1 MKTSSCHPERSEWVI
16 DRLLARRL
24 IVVLGKGGVG
34 RTSISAAIAT
44 LAARRG
50 LRTLLIEADLHG
62 PIAASYGRA
71 PGFKQIE
78 LEPNLFAMTLGGQE
92 SLEDYL
98 SFVVPRPILRIV
110 FASAF
115 YQYFVHAAPALRE
128 LTMMGKVY
136 HEIERRAAPL
146 KPWKLVVFDAPAS
159 GQALSMIRT
168 PFAARETFGDSVVGR
183 EAQNIANLLGDPARC
198 AMVAVTT
205 AESLA
210 IAETLELEH
219 TLALLKLETAAIFF
233 NRISLAAFTAS
244 DITRMLR
251 RGASVHGLQHLDVL
265 ADIAR
270 AELQRRS
277 RERRA
282 LAILRR
288 QSQCEVLEIEER
300 EGVSGGVLANRLV
313 EQLDALDEAQRS
325 RAKES
330 ASYARRAERA
340 IKD

>member
-1 MKTSSCHPERSEWVI
+1 MI
-16 DRLLARRL
+16 DRLLDRRL

-34 RTSISAAIAT
+34 RTSISASIAAM
-44 LAARRG
+44 AARG
-50 LRTLLIEADLHG
+50 GIRTLLIEADLRG
-62 PIAASYGRA
+62 PIALSYGKS
-71 PGFKQIE
+71 PTFEQVE

-110 FASAF
+110 FASAL
-115 YQYFVHAAPALRE
+115 YQYFVHAAPGLRE

-136 HEIERRAAPL
+136 HEIERRAPPL

-183 EAQNIANLLGDPARC
+183 EAQNIANLLGDSARC

-219 TLALLKLETAAIFF
+219 TLASLKLDTAAIFF
-233 NRISLAAFTAS
+233 NRVSPAAFTTG
-244 DITRMLR
+244 DIARMVR
-251 RGASVHGLQHLDVL
+251 CGAGAPALKHLEVL
-265 ADIAR
+265 AEVAR

-300 EGVSGGVLANRLV
+300 KGVTGTALASRLI
-313 EQLDALDEAQRS
+313 EQL
-325 RAKES
+325 
-330 ASYARRAERA
+330 ERDGA
-340 IKD
+340 PDLRTAGD

>member
-1 MKTSSCHPERSEWVI
+1 VKTSSCHPERSEWAI

-50 LRTLLIEADLHG
+50 VRTLLIEADMRG
-62 PIAASYGRA
+62 PIAASYGKT
-71 PGFKQIE
+71 PGFKPIE
-78 LEPNLFAMTLGGQE
+78 LEPELFAMTLGGQE

-98 SFVVPRPILRIV
+98 GFVVPRPILRMV
-110 FASAF
+110 FASAI

-146 KPWKLVVFDAPAS
+146 KPWRLVVFDAPAS

-168 PFAARETFGDSVVGR
+168 PFAAQETFGDSVVGR
-183 EAQNIANLLGDPARC
+183 EAQNIANLLGDAARC

-205 AESLA
+205 AETLA
-210 IAETLELEH
+210 VAETLELKQ
-219 TLALLKLETAAIFF
+219 TLASLKLETSAIIF
-233 NRISLAAFTAS
+233 NRVSPAAFTTG
-244 DITRMLR
+244 DIARMVR
-251 RGASVHGLQHLDVL
+251 RGASVPGLEHLEAL
-265 ADIAR
+265 AEIAR
-270 AELQRRS
+270 GELQRRA

-288 QSQCEVLEIEER
+288 QSQCEVIEIEER
-300 EGVSGGVLANRLV
+300 AGVSGAMLANRLV
-313 EQLDALDEAQRS
+313 EQLEGDGGTPAALV
-325 RAKES
+325 ES
-330 ASYARRAERA
+330 ASAAGN
-340 IKD
+340 

>member
-1 MKTSSCHPERSEWVI
+1 MI
-16 DRLLARRL
+16 DRLLDRRL

-34 RTSISAAIAT
+34 RTSISASIAAM
-44 LAARRG
+44 AARG
-50 LRTLLIEADLHG
+50 GIRTLLIEADLRG
-62 PIAASYGRA
+62 PIALSYGKS
-71 PGFKQIE
+71 PTFEQVD

-110 FASAF
+110 FASAL
-115 YQYFVHAAPALRE
+115 YQYFVHAAPGLRE

-136 HEIERRAAPL
+136 HEIERRAPPL

-183 EAQNIANLLGDPARC
+183 EAQNIANLLGDSARC

-219 TLALLKLETAAIFF
+219 TLASLKLDTAAIFF
-233 NRISLAAFTAS
+233 NRVSPAAFTTG
-244 DITRMLR
+244 DIARMVR
-251 RGASVHGLQHLDVL
+251 CGAGAPALKHLEVL
-265 ADIAR
+265 AEVAR

-300 EGVSGGVLANRLV
+300 KGVTGTALASRLI
-313 EQLDALDEAQRS
+313 EQL
-325 RAKES
+325 
-330 ASYARRAERA
+330 ERDGA
-340 IKD
+340 PDLRTAGD

>member
-1 MKTSSCHPERSEWVI
+1 MI

-50 LRTLLIEADLHG
+50 LRTLLIEADLRG
-62 PIAASYGRA
+62 PIAASYGKP
-71 PGFKQIE
+71 PGFKQVE
-78 LEPNLFAMTLGGQE
+78 LEPNLYAMTLGGQE

-98 SFVVPRPILRIV
+98 SFVVPRPILRMV

-136 HEIERRAAPL
+136 HEVERRAAPL
-146 KPWKLVVFDAPAS
+146 KPWNLVVFDAPAS

-168 PFAARETFGDSVVGR
+168 PFAARETFGESVVGR
-183 EAQNIANLLGDPARC
+183 EAQNIARLLRDRTKC

-210 IAETLELEH
+210 MAETLELQR
-219 TLALLKLETAAIFF
+219 TLAALQLQTAAIFF
-233 NRISLAAFTAS
+233 NRVSPAAFAVG
-244 DITRMLR
+244 DIARMER
-251 RGASVHGLQHLDVL
+251 RGARVPALKHLSVL
-265 ADIAR
+265 AEIAH
-270 AELQRRS
+270 AELKRRS

-288 QSQCEVLEIEER
+288 QAKCAVIEIEER
-300 EGVSGGVLANRLV
+300 RGFSGAALTNRLV
-313 EQLDALDEAQRS
+313 EQIDRQTLDGAD
-325 RAKES
+325 
-330 ASYARRAERA
+330 RA
-340 IKD
+340 IKNTRRACEPS